1 MPWPKKPHA
10 ACRGK
15 SWTRFT
21 PPRAFANTPRPWPV
35 SRAPHGA
42 PQCAQRSALAAPL
55 EPSRPGRATAWMPM
69 RMVQK
74 RPAKSDRTKARR
86 EPQRRSWPPVSERIF
101 LTTHKRTMP
110 RPWARIDELI
120 NRRRMTCNR
129 PTKSVTDATR
139 CHWRLNMTARRSGAP
154 GPGPGLIFAMASAAG
169 VAVANIYYNQPMLGV
184 MTSSWASMS
193 NG

>member
-74 RPAKSDRTKARR
+74 RPAKSDRTKA
-86 EPQRRSWPPVSERIF
+86 
-101 LTTHKRTMP
+101 
-110 RPWARIDELI
+110 LI
-120 NRRRMTCNR
+120 GTSCSASGSRRR
-129 PTKSVTDATR
+129 
-139 CHWRLNMTARRSGAP
+139 ARRCARRGGAP
-154 GPGPGLIFAMASAAG
+154 ASARHC
-169 VAVANIYYNQPMLGV
+169 AVRFARSIAHRRVEHGSVQLPCGRRK
-184 MTSSWASMS
+184 SSSRRTAPSRQHCALRRTAAKPWRCLLWT
-193 NG
+193 